1 MKQKNFEETNLVLTS
16 FCGFSAVDNLVGH
29 FARLFITAMLIIVEL
44 FFHLSFFV
52 CCFFL
57 FFALEYIV

>member
-44 FFHLSFFV
+44 FFTYL
-52 CCFFL
+52 FL
-57 FFALEYIV
+57 FVAFSYSLL